1 MGRPMQSNL
10 RDLQAP
16 DLLRDLPGWLVWRF
30 KPNGDKKPRK
40 VPFYV
45 SGAARWGAQGTAA
58 DRKRLTTF
66 DHAKRVAL
74 ENGYEGVGF
83 APMPEFGISALD
95 FDDCVA
101 DGVIDPVVE
110 SLTAG
115 TYTEFSPSGNG
126 IRAFVV
132 GSLGT
137 GKSNPK
143 DKSTFGFEVFDC
155 NGFVTFTGNVTP
167 TTELVGA
174 ENYFA
179 PISPELKAFRDS
191 RLNRAREP
199 FEYEGTGETTL
210 GLSDLEIHQILNA
223 LPTDLSYDEW
233 VNTGM
238 AIHHETQGEGFAL
251 WDEWSL
257 SNPKG
262 TTTEYNLERWA
273 SFGRNGGAPY
283 TARSLLRYARDEL
296 HVETGIDIDTAHPDE
311 FPTYD
316 VNPKGKFGIISDAE
330 FMAQQAKLEW
340 IVKGFLPK
348 ATLGVLFGE
357 SGAGKSFACLDLC
370 AAVSLGL
377 STWNGHRVTKGRVLY
392 VVAEGKH
399 GFRQRL
405 KAYCFQHGIGATGI
419 DLIEEVTPNLM
430 DAAQITDLI
439 KDIRQRDPYDL
450 IVMDTFAQV
459 MPGANENS
467 GEDVGLALAQCK
479 RINKH
484 TGAMVLLVHHSGKDS
499 SKGARGWSGLRAAC
513 DVELEVNRFED
524 ARSVTVTKMKDGN
537 DNASYGFKLHTV
549 VLGED
554 EDGDDITSCIVEFNG
569 KAVGSRKAKMTE
581 REKLTWHTLHEL
593 IGLEEGGGAKV
604 DRDLLVETAA
614 CEIPVELVAR
624 KDNRERA
631 IKRAITALIA
641 KGYIE
646 EHENTV
652 CVRAEN
658 AD

>member
-179 PISPELKAFRDS
+179 PISPELKAFRDM
-191 RLNRAREP
+191 RLKRAREP

-210 GLSDLEIHQILNA
+210 GLSDAQMQQVLSA
-223 LPTDLSYDEW
+223 LPNDLEYADW
-233 VNTGM
+233 FNVCC
-238 AIHHETQGEGFAL
+238 ALHHETQGEGFSL
-251 WDEWSL
+251 FDEWSL

-262 TTTEYNLERWA
+262 TTTEYNMERWA
-273 SFGRNGGAPY
+273 SCGRYNGALF
-283 TARSLLRYARDEL
+283 TFRSLLRYARDEL

-316 VNPKGKFGIISDAE
+316 KPKGGRFGIISDEE
-330 FMAQQAKLEW
+330 FMGQQATLKW
-340 IVKGFLPK
+340 FIKGFLPQGQ
-348 ATLGVLFGE
+348 LGVLFGE
-357 SGAGKSFACLDLC
+357 SGAGKSFAALDMC
-370 AAVSLGL
+370 AAISRGL
-377 STWNGHRVTKGRVLY
+377 ESWNGHRVTKGRVLY
-392 VVAEGKH
+392 IVAEGKN
-399 GFRQRL
+399 GFRQRQR
-405 KAYCFQHGIGATGI
+405 AYCHQHAIPKMGM
-419 DLIEEVTPNLM
+419 DLIPDQTPNLM
-430 DAAQITDLI
+430 DPAQVTDLI
-439 KDIRQRDPYDL
+439 KDVKALGSYDL
-450 IVMDTFAQV
+450 IVLDTFAQSTA
-459 MPGANENS
+459 GGDENS
-467 GEDVGLALAQCK
+467 SKDMGLALAQCK
-479 RINKH
+479 RISTH
-484 TGAMVLLVHHSGKDS
+484 TGAMVLLVHHSGKDA
-499 SKGARGWSGLRAAC
+499 SKGSRGHSSLKAAC
-513 DVELEVNRFED
+513 DVELKVERAND
-524 ARSVTVTKMKDGN
+524 TRSITSTKLKDGQEGI
-537 DNASYGFKLHTV
+537 SYLFKLHTV

-569 KAVGSRKAKMTE
+569 SGKVQTEQKRKTGAN
-581 REKLTWHTLHEL
+581 EL
-593 IGLEEGGGAKV
+593 AFLDAIHQVIGLDKVANGANAT
-604 DRDLLVETAA
+604 LVHAEFCAQFDPEKRQSYKNQA
-614 CEIPVELVAR
+614 F
-624 KDNRERA
+624 
-631 IKRAITALIA
+631 KRAKETLLE
-641 KGYIE
+641 KGDIFE
-646 EHENTV
+646 ENGTIFL
-652 CVRAEN
+652 RAEN